1 MKAPINKETI
11 AIFTEIDS
19 DIEISF
25 FQIGE
30 GDQVALEVPV
40 VSEKIK
46 TRRDPLQRGFDKI
59 LQRYGIASIKYISDV
74 IKTACEK
81 PSDSNILKAKKAEL
95 GLQLRGIS
103 EADVKYLLMFD
114 FPVRL
119 ADYMELSN

>member
-1 MKAPINKETI
+1 MKAPINKEII
-11 AIFTEIDS
+11 AIETAEDVL
-19 DIEISF
+19 F

-30 GDQVALEVPV
+30 GDRVALEAPV

-119 ADYMELSN
+119 ADYQALSN